1 MAKKMST
8 MIPIDRIPDS
18 PGTYTLII
26 ELNQEIEIEVG
37 KLGVY
42 KFPNGNYTYT
52 GSALGKGAVGLRGRL
67 QRHVSK
73 IKTLHWHIDYFLN
86 AKESQINHIVFFE
99 SNKQYECMIIKEL
112 LSLGGKIIVR
122 GFGASDCKSGCKSH
136 LLFFEDNEKRVRRI
150 VKKVYE
156 AITYSNNFKEYSP
169 EGIS

>member
-1 MAKKMST
+1 MST
-8 MIPIDRIPDS
+8 MIPIDRIAGS
-18 PGTYTLII
+18 PGTYTLIV
-26 ELNQEIEIEVG
+26 ELNQEIEIEIG
-37 KLGVY
+37 KLGIY
-42 KFPNGNYTYT
+42 KFPQGSYAYT

-86 AKESQINHIVFFE
+86 AKESQISHIILFE
-99 SNKQYECMIIKEL
+99 SNKKYECIIIKEL

-136 LLFFEDNEKRVRRI
+136 LLFFEDNERRVRRI
-150 VKKVYE
+150 VKKAYE
-156 AITYSNNFKEYSP
+156 AIIYSNNFKEYSL